1 MKRLYQW
8 KFCRLLAALLTML
21 GMSTHASAQIPIT
34 GRVTSSEG
42 GESLPG
48 VNVVLKGTTE
58 GTITDIDG
66 QYSITVP
73 SKDATLIFS
82 YIGHVTQEVV
92 VGEKATIDIV
102 MSPDVQ
108 TLNEVVVVGYGTQ
121 EKVNMTGAVS
131 AVKIDEKVTSR
142 ALTNVSSGLSGLVP
156 GLAAIQ
162 STGMAGNNGAEL
174 VIRGLG
180 SVNSASPL
188 VVVDGM
194 PDVDINRLNMNDIE
208 SISVLKD
215 AASAAVYGSRGANG
229 VILITTKSGKGAEG
243 TSISY
248 TGSYARTV
256 PTKAYDFMAD
266 YPRALTLHQRRESVG
281 TLRSNLLFKDGTID
295 QWMAMGMIDPLRFP
309 NTDWWDIITRDGVV
323 QNHNL
328 SISGGSDKSNFFIS
342 VGLMDENG
350 LQINNDYSRYNARFN
365 YDYKIRDN
373 MNVGV
378 KFNGNWS
385 KWTYA
390 LEDGFT
396 DDTDNTAGF
405 DMQYAIAGITPYD
418 PVSGYFGGVMAYGED
433 PQAYNPYT
441 LYINNLNRQNRQ
453 EVNPY
458 LYLDWSPVKGLTA
471 RVDYAINYYN
481 QFRYTAAIPNR
492 AYNFQTNSFGSRVYV
507 GENAGVG
514 NYTNTGYKTLMTGRL
529 NYKKK
534 FGKNHEFS
542 ALAVYSEEYWYNR
555 YQASSRNDR
564 LHPSLHEIDAALTD
578 IQSTGGN
585 SNTEGLRSYIGRLN
599 YTAFD
604 KYLFEAS
611 FRYDGSSKFLPGSQY
626 GFFPSVALGW
636 RFTEESFLQPLT
648 ESWLT
653 SGKLRVSYGSL
664 GNNSGVGRYE
674 QQQTLD
680 ANSYMIDGDIVKG
693 FVYSKMVNPD
703 LTWETTTVF
712 NAGLDLGFLNN
723 RLVAELDYYD
733 RLTSDML
740 RPSRMSLHLTGAY
753 DAPRANIGELR
764 NRGVEG
770 NFSWRDNVGRVSY
783 FLNLNASY
791 NHTTLERWEDYIGLG
806 ATSNGNNIFI
816 GLPYGF
822 VYTYEDRGIAQTW
835 QDVYNAT
842 PQGASPGDLL
852 REDLNGDGRIDGND
866 RKAYPNL
873 QRSRPTTYFGLNGS
887 VSWKGIDLT
896 FVLQGATGRKDYW
909 INIYNN
915 VNFNNSRYAS
925 TWDHWTEPWSVENRD
940 GAWPRLGGAGANREL
955 TTFWL
960 DDLTYLRLKNLQL
973 GYNIP
978 ETLLNKAHVKKLRI
992 FASAENLK
1000 TFTKFRG
1007 LDPEKRGNASDA
1019 YPLNKSYSV
1028 GINVSL

>member
-8 KFCRLLAALLTML
+8 KFSRLLAGLLTVAGL
-21 GMSTHASAQIPIT
+21 TTHAWAQIPIT
-34 GRVTSSEG
+34 GRVISSEG

-66 QYSITVP
+66 KYSISVP

-82 YIGHVTQEVV
+82 YIGHVTQEIV
-92 VGEKATIDIV
+92 VGEKTAIDIT

-131 AVKIDEKVTSR
+131 AVKIDEKITSR
-142 ALTNVSSGLSGLVP
+142 SLTNVSSGLSGLVP

-188 VVVDGM
+188 IVVDGM

-243 TSISY
+243 TSINY

-323 QNHNL
+323 QNHNVSL
-328 SISGGSDKSNFFIS
+328 SGGADKSNFFIS

-396 DDTDNTAGF
+396 DDTENTAGF

-441 LYINNLNRQNRQ
+441 LYINNLNRENRQ

-458 LYLDWSPVKGLTA
+458 LYFDWSPVKGLTA
-471 RVDYAINYYN
+471 RIDYAINYYN

-492 AYNFQTNSFGSRVYV
+492 AFNFQSNSFGSRVYV
-507 GENAGVG
+507 GENAGIG

-542 ALAVYSEEYWYNR
+542 ALAVYSEEYWFNR

-585 SNTEGLRSYIGRLN
+585 SNTEGLRSYIGRVN

-604 KYLFEAS
+604 RYLFEAS

-636 RFTEESFLQPLT
+636 RFTEEGFLQPLT
-648 ESWLT
+648 ESWLS
-653 SGKLRVSYGSL
+653 SGKVRVSYGSL

-723 RLVAELDYYD
+723 RLIAELDYYD

-740 RPSRMSLHLTGAY
+740 RPSKMSLHLTGAY

-806 ATSNGNNIFI
+806 ATSGGNNIFI
-816 GLPYGF
+816 GMPYGF
-822 VYTYEDRGIAQTW
+822 VYTYQDRGIAQTW

-852 REDLNGDGRIDGND
+852 REDLNGDGKIDGND

-896 FVLQGATGRKDYW
+896 FVLQGAAGRKDYW

-925 TWDHWTEPWSVENRD
+925 TWNHWTEPWSVENRG

-960 DDLTYLRLKNLQL
+960 DDLTYLRLKNLQI
-973 GYNIP
+973 GYTIP
-978 ETLLNKAHVKKLRI
+978 ETLLSKVHVKKLRL